1 MRHPKK
7 TAPLSMW
14 LKSLRPAH
22 LPLLPLV
29 KISLSQ
35 SRSSKISHTHTLSPV
50 PSVPNPSRSF
60 PKKSAHTFTNKNLL
74 TLLPRPSKLPSRR
87 LLKSIWSLSANPDT
101 TDMED
106 TDMEDTDTT
115 TAKRL
120 PPKSNTM
127 FPLSLPLISPSP
139 LPTPPPRRSVLTN
152 PSPFPLLPALI
163 SLRKRPFKFPPLS
176 ILRLLLPTARLKLV
190 SPPAKRLSSPSPN
203 KSVSNLSTDT
213 PMSPHQHP
221 VTLLPLPLMLKQS
234 TLKIALP
241 PNDQVILCRSTV
253 PDKECFQ
260 DYNYLSI
267 FIITLFMPYK
277 NAFHFLLTS

>member
-1 MRHPKK
+1 MG
-7 TAPLSMW
+7 
-14 LKSLRPAH
+14 KSLRSAPQ
-22 LPLLPLV
+22 PLKFPV
-29 KISLSQ
+29 KISLSP
-35 SRSSKISHTHTLSPV
+35 SRLLKISHTHTLSPV
-50 PSVPNPSRSF
+50 PSVPNPSMLF
-60 PKKSAHTFTNKNLL
+60 PKKSAYTFTNKNLL
-74 TLLPRPSKLPSRR
+74 TLLPKPSKLPSRR
-87 LLKSIWSLSANPDT
+87 LPTSKWSLSANPDT

-106 TDMEDTDTT
+106 TDMVDTDTT

-127 FPLSLPLISPSP
+127 FPLSPPLISPSP

-163 SLRKRPFKFPPLS
+163 SLRKRPSKFPPLS

-241 PNDQVILCRSTV
+241 PNDQVILCRSIV

-260 DYNYLSI
+260 DNNYLSI

-277 NAFHFLLTS
+277 NAFHFLLTG

>member
-22 LPLLPLV
+22 LPLPPLV
-29 KISLSQ
+29 KISLSP
-35 SRSSKISHTHTLSPV
+35 SRSLKISHTHTLSPV
-50 PSVPNPSRSF
+50 QSVPNPSRLF
-60 PKKSAHTFTNKNLL
+60 PKKYAHTFTNKNLL
-74 TLLPRPSKLPSRR
+74 TPLPKPSKLPSRR
-87 LLKSIWSLSANPDT
+87 LLESIWSLSANPDT

-127 FPLSLPLISPSP
+127 SPLSPPSISPSP
-139 LPTPPPRRSVLTN
+139 LLTLPPRRSVLTN

-163 SLRKRPFKFPPLS
+163 SLRKRPSKFPQLL
-176 ILRLLLPTARLKLV
+176 ILRSLLPTARLKLV
-190 SPPAKRLSSPSPN
+190 PPPAKRLSSPSPN

-221 VTLLPLPLMLKQS
+221 LTLLPLPLMLKQS
-234 TLKIALP
+234 TLTIALP
-241 PNDQVILCRSTV
+241 PNDQVILCRSIV
-253 PDKECFQ
+253 PLKECFQ
-260 DYNYLSI
+260 DNNYLSI

-277 NAFHFLLTS
+277 NAFHVLLTS